1 MTEKENQKL
10 QSIIDEFD
18 KNFTLEGD
26 NEFMVEFAEKNFK
39 EFIEGADELIA
50 KLNRFTNKKSLKVM
64 LYVFIFGLLIDYLYG
79 ENSRSGEI
87 MDAALVVFS
96 NFLSEANL
104 NLTFERE
111 KSKLFEHALDK
122 LQNKQCNKED
132 VAND

>member
-1 MTEKENQKL
+1 MTEKEEQKL
-10 QSIIDEFD
+10 QSIIDEFA
-18 KNFTLEGD
+18 KNFTLNGD

-79 ENSRSGEI
+79 EDSRSGEI
-87 MDAALVVFS
+87 MDAALIVFS
-96 NFLSEANL
+96 NFLSEANM

-111 KSKLFEHALDK
+111 RSKLFEHALDK
-122 LQNKQCNKED
+122 LQKKQCDKED
-132 VAND
+132 V